1 VKSAFGFADGGAFGG
16 GAADPLAA
24 GGAFWN
30 AKGNAFTGKGVAA
43 YAMGGGFAA
52 NNIIPYAKGGT
63 FTNSIVSKPTLF
75 KFAAGGTMQTGVMG
89 EAGPEAIMPLS
100 RGPNGKLGVASSG
113 GGTTN
118 VTVNVDA
125 SGSKAQGDSG
135 KSEQLGRA
143 VSQAVQD
150 ELLRQKRPGGLLA

>member
-1 VKSAFGFADGGAFGG
+1 MLIVKSAFGFAGGGAFGG
-16 GAADPLAA
+16 GGASLGFGGASDPLGA

-30 AKGNAFTGKGVAA
+30 AKGNAFASNNIVP
-43 YAMGGGFAA
+43 YAM
-52 NNIIPYAKGGT
+52 GGT
-63 FTNSIVSKPTLF
+63 FTNSVVSKPTLF

-100 RGPNGKLGVASSG
+100 RGANGKLGVASSG
-113 GGTTN
+113 GTGTTN

-125 SGSKAQGDSG
+125 SGSKTQGDSA

-150 ELLRQKRPGGLLA
+150 ELLRQRRPGGILA